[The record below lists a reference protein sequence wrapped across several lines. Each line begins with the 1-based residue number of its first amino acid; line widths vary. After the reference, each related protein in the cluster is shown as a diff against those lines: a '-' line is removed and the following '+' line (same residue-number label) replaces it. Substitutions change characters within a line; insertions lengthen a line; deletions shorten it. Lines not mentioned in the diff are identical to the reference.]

1 MAESIASKITE
12 SLPSKMTESFPPK
25 MTEPL
30 PSTMRVW
37 QYSSTKGGVEKN
49 LKLNN
54 YAPLPHPKPS
64 QHLVQVI
71 ATALNPVDYKPQ
83 EVPVVNRI
91 ILPKFATPGIDFA
104 GRIVIPAERSDLKVG
119 QLIFGACGTSP
130 FSGGGLAEYAIV
142 ESSNATLVPHGVPPV
157 EVSCVAV
164 AGMTA
169 YQSIVPRIRA
179 GDRVFINGGSGGV
192 GVFGI
197 QMAKA
202 MGAHVTTACSGYN
215 VAFVKG
221 LGADEVIDYRT
232 TNVVDALV
240 ASGRGF
246 DHAVD
251 NAGKDK
257 EIFWRADEYLNP
269 EAAIVVVAGEPTL
282 DGAIDTFKR
291 KLLPK
296 LFGGIK
302 GKVEGFWPYPK
313 KEDLEQIGLWIKEG
327 KVKTVF
333 DERFK
338 FEDAPRAVEK
348 LKTGRARGKIV
359 VDVAE

>member
-1 MAESIASKITE
+1 MAES
-12 SLPSKMTESFPPK
+12 
-25 MTEPL
+25 L
-30 PSTMRVW
+30 PSTMRIW
-37 QYSSTKGGVEKN
+37 QYTSTKGGLEKN
-49 LKLNN
+49 LKLNPS
-54 YAPLPHPKPS
+54 APLPKPKPS

-83 EVPVVNRI
+83 EVPIVNRV
-91 ILPKFATPGIDFA
+91 ILPKYATPGIDFA
-104 GRIVIPAERSDLKVG
+104 GRIVIPAKKSDLKAG

-142 ESSNATLVPHGVPPV
+142 ESSHATLVPEGVPPI
-157 EVSCVAV
+157 EVSCIAV

-169 YQSIVPRIRA
+169 YQSIVPRVKA
-179 GDRVFINGGSGGV
+179 GDRIFINGGSGGV

-202 MGAHVTTACSGYN
+202 MGAHVTTACSGAN
-215 VAFVKG
+215 VAFVKE
-221 LGADEVIDYRT
+221 LGADEVIDYKT

-240 ASGRGF
+240 ASGKKF

-251 NAGKDK
+251 NAGNAK
-257 EIFWRADEYLNP
+257 EIFWRAHEYLKP
-269 EAAIVVVAGEPTL
+269 ESAIVVVAGEPTL
-282 DGAIDTFKR
+282 DGAIDTVKR

-296 LFGGIK
+296 FLGGIQ
-302 GKVEGFWPYPK
+302 GNIEGFWPSPK

-327 KVKTVF
+327 KVKIVF

-338 FEDAPRAVEK
+338 FEDAPKAVEK

-359 VDVAE
+359 IEVAV